1 MSPNRRRL
9 LALVALGL
17 AALGPAFVQATPDP
31 NADIGMGDPKAKV
44 TVIEY
49 ASMSCPHCARFN
61 NGIFPAFKAKYIDT
75 GRVHYIL
82 REFLTQPVEV
92 SAAAFLVARCSPRDK
107 YFAVVDSFFREQDE
121 MYKSGNVNAALLKAG
136 QAAGLNH
143 DQIKACLDDE
153 AALKA
158 LNLRVEGYAKAGIN
172 STPTF
177 VVNGRK
183 LDNEHEATLESL
195 GAAVAAAK

>member
-1 MSPNRRRL
+1 MSPTRRRL
-9 LALVALGL
+9 VALVALGL
-17 AALGPAFVQATPDP
+17 TAVGPAFVQAAPDP
-31 NADIGMGDPKAKV
+31 NADIGLGNPKAKV

-61 NGIFPAFKAKYIDT
+61 NEVFPAFKAKYIDT
-75 GRVHYIL
+75 GKVHYIL
-82 REFLTQPVEV
+82 REFLTEPVEV
-92 SAAAFLVARCSPRDK
+92 SAAAFLLARCSPRDK
-107 YFAVVDSFFREQDE
+107 YFAVVDTFFRGQEA

-143 DQIKACLDDE
+143 DQIKACLDDD

-158 LNLRVEGYAKAGIN
+158 LNVRVEGYARAGIN